1 MQESLDQNE
10 PQLSPADAAILKEAH
25 RLLESPS
32 LTIKL
37 SNIIGKPVEV
47 LLDKLPNKANEI
59 IKSSITSSLYKVVDA
74 AAYTMKDDQSEASPK
89 LHKFGAAAAGAVG
102 GFFGVAA
109 LAVELPVSTT
119 IMMRSV
125 LDIARSEGFSIEDPK
140 VRLACIEVF
149 SFTGNATDSD
159 DSAESG
165 YYIARAA
172 LAEVIKQA
180 GAELAVKAAAN
191 AAGKEAAEGAIK
203 AGNAVMGRALADL
216 IEKVA
221 ARMGVQ
227 MTQKVAAQL
236 VPAIGALTAAT
247 LNTMFTDFYQDMAR
261 GHFMVKKLEARY
273 GQEYIEKEYSKL
285 KNIKE
290 EYLKLN
296 LSKK

>member
-10 PQLSPADAAILKEAH
+10 PKLSPADTAILDEAH
-25 RLLESPS
+25 KLLESPS

-37 SNIIGKPVEV
+37 SNLIGKPVEL
-47 LLDKLPNKANEI
+47 LLDNLPDKANQVI
-59 IKSSITSSLYKVVDA
+59 HSAITSSLYKVVDA

-165 YYIARAA
+165 YFIARAA
-172 LAEVIKQA
+172 LAEVMKQA
-180 GAELAVKAAAN
+180 GAELAVKAAAK
-191 AAGKEAAEGAIK
+191 AAGKEAAEGAVK
-203 AGNAVMGRALADL
+203 VGNAVMGRALADL

-273 GQEYIEKEYSKL
+273 GEEY
-285 KNIKE
+285 IKE